1 MNVNFNFENK
11 KFIVTGASSGIGRE
25 ITLELAKAGAFVFAI
40 GRNVERLTEVK
51 DHYPNKIAIKSVDV
65 CNYEELENAFD
76 EFVFLYGKING
87 GVYSAGL
94 TQITPLKNYDVNS
107 AKNMMQVNFW
117 SAIEFLRL
125 ITKAKYGVH
134 ETSTVILSSNIA
146 NSCERGM
153 FAYSASK
160 AAINAAIR
168 SAAKEICQK
177 GHRVNTILP
186 GRIKSPMTEKLNGIL
201 DEEKIISKHLLGEG
215 VPSDISG
222 MTLFLLSGSAK
233 WITGSNIVVDGGY
246 LA

>member
-1 MNVNFNFENK
+1 
-11 KFIVTGASSGIGRE
+11 
-25 ITLELAKAGAFVFAI
+25 
-40 GRNVERLTEVK
+40 
-51 DHYPNKIAIKSVDV
+51 
-65 CNYEELENAFD
+65 
-76 EFVFLYGKING
+76 
-87 GVYSAGL
+87 
-94 TQITPLKNYDVNS
+94 
-107 AKNMMQVNFW
+107 MQVNFW

-134 ETSTVILSSNIA
+134 DTATVILSSNVA
-146 NSCERGM
+146 NSCEKGS

-168 SAAKEICQK
+168 SVAKEVCQK

-222 MTLFLLSGSAK
+222 MTLFLLSDSAK